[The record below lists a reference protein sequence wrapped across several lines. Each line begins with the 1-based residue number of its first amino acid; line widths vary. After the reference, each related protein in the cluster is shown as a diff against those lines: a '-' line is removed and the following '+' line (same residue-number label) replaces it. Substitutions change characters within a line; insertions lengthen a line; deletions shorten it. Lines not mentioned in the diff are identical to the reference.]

1 MDLSATMELP
11 DVKRRARKM
20 IRKQLVE
27 RMESGHSYSP
37 ESLPAAA
44 AAARRKAAVDSIWE
58 RLEEAGLVKLEV
70 KPDDD
75 VDLESLEGDMFDV
88 EMHEDTVPGGAR
100 TILAQQKRFRE
111 RVERDGVWG
120 VVGSYRAQPSGKW
133 IHADSCW
140 GMEGYESYED
150 SEIADDVKWAT
161 LKALVELADLHE
173 RLAEAVEEW
182 SE

>member
-1 MDLSATMELP
+1 MDLSATMERP
-11 DVKRRARKM
+11 DVRKRAKKLIQR
-20 IRKQLVE
+20 QLRE
-27 RMESGHSYSP
+27 RLEHGSRYSP
-37 ESLPAAA
+37 ESLPGAA

-70 KPDDD
+70 KPDEH
-75 VDLESLEGDMFDV
+75 VDLEDLEGDMFDV
-88 EMHEDTVPGGAR
+88 ELHEDTVPGGAR

-120 VVGSYRAQPSGKW
+120 IVGSYRAEPSGEW
-133 IHADSCW
+133 IEADSCW
-140 GMEGYESYED
+140 GMEGYDDYENN
-150 SEIADDVKWAT
+150 EIADDVKWAT
-161 LKALVELADLHE
+161 LEALVDLADLHE